1 MGKTVNLLASV
12 SLLLIG
18 ASADAAA
25 QGAADVCLPDT
36 ECMMSER
43 DHSLLQVGAPS
54 MSAADLDELSLAE
67 GPIEWS
73 SSGATVGD
81 GHWCQTSAPSDGWS
95 LKHCSADSD
104 AGHEI
109 KVLTYNLYWWNLFGW
124 QFRNGNGGSA
134 GKLIASTG
142 QGKPYDFMGF
152 QECEDVD
159 RVLQDAS
166 LTGQYG
172 SIEAE
177 HAIAIAYR
185 KVAWEL
191 LDHGMREVAEDK
203 PEQWWGKR
211 GAQWARF
218 RHKSTGYALMFV
230 NHHGALPVGS
240 GGKCG
245 LLGTAYNILHAITS
259 HRQSGEGVVLV
270 GDFNSNEGT
279 EEIKELDRRL
289 RRINTGTS
297 FGGVDH
303 IFTNCGGVHVVET
316 RNLGNGGS
324 DHDALDAVVR
334 L

>member
-1 MGKTVNLLASV
+1 MLAITAMVKAMKVLTSA
-12 SLLLIG
+12 SLLFSG
-18 ASADAAA
+18 VFTHFATQAAA
-25 QGAADVCLPDT
+25 GVCQLET
-36 ECMMSER
+36 EDLTVR
-43 DHSLLQVGAPS
+43 DHSLFQLGTPS
-54 MSAADLDELSLAE
+54 TWVADASRLTSLE
-67 GPIEWS
+67 GRFES
-73 SSGATVGD
+73 SSSVATVGK
-81 GHWCQTSAPSDGWS
+81 GEWCEIQVPSNAWT
-95 LKHCSADSD
+95 LKYCSK
-104 AGHEI
+104 HLLEV
-109 KVLTYNLYWWNLFGW
+109 KVLTYNLFWWNLFGSG
-124 QFRNGNGGSA
+124 RGSSA
-134 GKLIASTG
+134 GKLIASAG
-142 QGKPYDFMGF
+142 QDKPYDFMGF
-152 QECEDVD
+152 QECQDAEL
-159 RVLQDAS
+159 VLRDAS
-166 LTGQYG
+166 LAGQYG
-172 SIEAE
+172 SIAAP
-177 HAIAIAYR
+177 HDLAIAYR
-185 KVAWEL
+185 KAAWEL
-191 LDHGMREVAEDK
+191 IDHGMHEVAEDN
-203 PEQWWGKR
+203 PQQWWGTR